1 MEAKHNPSQALVLAM
16 CGLSDHKKLVLMSEA
31 AYMIHPHFPVWG
43 IDLIPIQV
51 QEGVVKKTIPKVYIN
66 ERGAEW
72 LVQQHIPRVQK
83 VQAECVVDALEHPHG
98 YARYRARVVYAD
110 GSEFIAEGSAQ
121 PGDKQARW
129 QINEIAETRARRRAM
144 LLSCASMLIERDV
157 EELVDDG
164 IALIGDN
171 DDDTTI
177 TG

>member
-1 MEAKHNPSQALVLAM
+1 MEGHKPSQALVLAM

-43 IDLIPIQV
+43 IDLIPIKIK
-51 QEGVVKKTIPKVYIN
+51 EGAVERTVPKVYIN

-72 LVQQHIPRVQK
+72 LVQEHKPRVMK
-83 VQAECVVDALEHPHG
+83 VQAECIVDALEHERG

-121 PGDKQARW
+121 PGQNQPRW
-129 QINEIAETRARRRAM
+129 QVNEIAETRARRRAM
-144 LLSCASMLIERDV
+144 LLSCASMLIERDMEV
-157 EELVDDG
+157 MINDG
-164 IALIGDN
+164 YALLGETDN
-171 DDDTTI
+171 GTTV